1 MRPDAGARLPF
12 SLLQSRP
19 FQFGDFFQQAL
30 YLLIVLNG
38 LANPWLPRLWH
49 TDLTGLAT
57 MALNQIQRLM
67 EFHPWRNGRWTCR
80 TCSRAPT
87 ECHEETSGRKPI
99 ALYGNGRRVRRRRWR
114 RGQRHRSLLE

>member
-49 TDLTGLAT
+49 KDLTGLAT

-67 EFHPWRNGRWTCR
+67 EFTRGAMAGGLAALARALRQSATKKPAAGNQHAGGSLVSQIAR
-80 TCSRAPT
+80 TRA
-87 ECHEETSGRKPI
+87 
-99 ALYGNGRRVRRRRWR
+99 L
-114 RGQRHRSLLE
+114 